1 METAVSRSG
10 LLCSSVLLAFGTFT
24 YHKHHK
30 PGKPIYELE
39 KSETEGKQAEEEKV
53 KAKTYLESSL
63 SSSSDAVL
71 LLDKQARSSYVNP
84 TFLKWLD
91 PKEKDFI
98 GKTVKMNGENLRL
111 CGAL

>member
-1 METAVSRSG
+1 
-10 LLCSSVLLAFGTFT
+10 VLLAFGTFT
-24 YHKHHK
+24 YHKPRK
-30 PGKPIYELE
+30 PLYELE
-39 KSETEGKQAEEEKV
+39 KSETERKQPDEEKV

-71 LLDKQARSSYVNP
+71 LLDKQARSSYMNP

-91 PKEKDFI
+91 PEEKDFI
-98 GKTVKMNGENLRL
+98 GKTIKMNGENLRV